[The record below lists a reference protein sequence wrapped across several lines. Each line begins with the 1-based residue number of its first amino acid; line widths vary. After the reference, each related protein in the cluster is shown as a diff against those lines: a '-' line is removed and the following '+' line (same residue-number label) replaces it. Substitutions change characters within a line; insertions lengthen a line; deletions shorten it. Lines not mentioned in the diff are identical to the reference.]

1 MPTKLLLSSCVAL
14 IAFSTVAAAEPKKL
28 TVHEWGVFRVHES
41 EAMANAD
48 LRALWDS
55 LPEFVYGH
63 IRGRLV
69 PQHWGAVEIRDR
81 PILFFHATQPAHF
94 TLKIDFPGGMP
105 GVWWPATQEPAII
118 ANAKQPAVGKLL
130 QWEVSVKQPHAQWF
144 AQNVQQKMVDK
155 GHWFS
160 RLRDVKADDIF
171 VRFGPGGHYVQRE
184 KFIYYDG
191 LFPQGKW
198 VKIDVEK
205 ENVTLTNRVKH
216 AVFDVTVID
225 ARNEGKI
232 RVGRLDKLDA
242 GAKDAKVV
250 FENVDASRFA
260 SEASETLTKQL
271 VAAGLFEDEAKSLV
285 DLWRKEMF
293 ETPGL
298 HAFYRLP
305 REEYDRLL
313 PLTMTP
319 KIADEIVRVGLI
331 YHGHLEPDLP
341 ERIAELVRQ
350 LDSERFAVRDAA
362 KKKLLAYGPSALVYL
377 RKLTKTEL
385 SAEVWKQVETL
396 IKQWH
401 AREAFE

>member
-1 MPTKLLLSSCVAL
+1 MKSLLSLLVGLLASSVCFAD
-14 IAFSTVAAAEPKKL
+14 APKKL

-41 EAMANAD
+41 EEMANAD
-48 LRALWDS
+48 LRALWDN

-81 PILFFHATQPAHF
+81 PILFFHSPRPAHF

-105 GVWWPATQEPAII
+105 GVWWPATQVPAIF
-118 ANAKQPAVGKLL
+118 ANLKQPAVSKFL
-130 QWEVSVKQPHAQWF
+130 QWEVSVKQPSVEWF
-144 AQNVQQKMVDK
+144 VQNVQQLKSVEK
-155 GHWFS
+155 GHWFN
-160 RLRDVKADDIF
+160 RLRVVKADDIY
-171 VRFGPGGHYVQRE
+171 VRFGPGAHYVQRE

-191 LFPQGKW
+191 LFPQAKW
-198 VKIDVEK
+198 VQIDVAK

-225 ARNEGKI
+225 ARGEGKV
-232 RVGRLDKLDA
+232 RVGRLSKLDT
-242 GAKDAKVV
+242 GATNAKV
-250 FENVDASRFA
+250 EWIEIEASRFA
-260 SEASETLTKQL
+260 SDASERLRQQL
-271 VAAGLFEDEAKSLV
+271 VTAGLFDDEAKSLV

-313 PLTMTP
+313 PMTLSQN
-319 KIADEIVRVGLI
+319 ADIVRVGLI
-331 YHGHLEPDLP
+331 FHGHLETDLP
-341 ERIAELVRQ
+341 ERIAELVKQ
-350 LDSERFAVRDAA
+350 LDSERFNVRDAA
-362 KKKLLAYGPSALVYL
+362 KKKLIAYGPSALVHL
-377 RKLTKTEL
+377 RKLKKTDL
-385 SAEVWKQVETL
+385 SAEVAKQVEAL

-401 AREAFE
+401 AKEAFE